1 MDPRL
6 VEFSQ
11 TLPPLVLRSAFT
23 NKSDLLNALMCFH
36 LLEHRHY
43 KTIASNSKRLT
54 LKCAQ
59 QNCHFHFHASESNE
73 FANTFVI
80 ASFTA
85 HSCSKS
91 ANLVDTNADAS
102 FLATLFK
109 EHNRKTHLTPTD
121 VKNKCRERFGLSVSD
136 SKALRIV
143 KAVEELEFGSLES
156 SFEILHAYCL
166 ALKESDDDNVV
177 ELQSHDGRFKRIFIA
192 FNSCLKGFCFCKK
205 VISVDGCHL
214 KHKLK
219 GILLIA
225 CSSDAVGSILPI
237 AFAVVN
243 SESYDNWMWFLSK
256 LKEIIPEEI
265 YTVISDRQ
273 KGLIKAVDEVFKE
286 TVNHA
291 FCIEHLKRNM
301 RSHGGAKITHLI
313 RSAAEAKDTV
323 EMNRIFAEMK
333 AISPKGYS
341 YLSSTADPAMWC
353 DAVFAGNRFG
363 HYSSNISESLNAWL
377 AEERK
382 MPVVKM
388 LEFIRRKLMRWFY
401 ERKENATLS
410 KGVLVKPVQE
420 ALDEQDSLA
429 RRLEVVPSSSSVFEV
444 LSSPHK
450 VVDLEDRSCSCGEWQ
465 KRGRVCVHVQAVML
479 FKGISLAEAC
489 VLCYTNEYYRKTYET
504 ALNPVL
510 PREEWDCETVEDPLL
525 APTCN
530 VLPGRPPI
538 KRKRRWDE

>member
-1 MDPRL
+1 MWP
-6 VEFSQ
+6 
-11 TLPPLVLRSAFT
+11 AG
-23 NKSDLLNALMCFH
+23 
-36 LLEHRHY
+36 
-43 KTIASNSKRLT
+43 
-54 LKCAQ
+54 
-59 QNCHFHFHASESNE
+59 FHFHASES
-73 FANTFVI
+73 TDC
-80 ASFTA
+80 T
-85 HSCSKS
+85 KS
-91 ANLVDTNADAS
+91 TNLVDTNADAS

-109 EHNRKTHLTPTD
+109 EDIWKTHLTPTE

-156 SFEILHAYCL
+156 SFEILTAYCS
-166 ALKESDDDNVV
+166 ALEESDNDNVV
-177 ELQSHDGRFKRIFIA
+177 EVQSENGRFRRIFIA
-192 FNSCLKGFCFCKK
+192 FNSCIQGLRFCKK

-225 CSSDAVGSILPI
+225 CSSDAIGSILPI

-243 SESYDNWMWFLSK
+243 SENFDNWKWFLSK
-256 LKEIIPEEI
+256 LKEIIPEER

-273 KGLIKAVDEVFKE
+273 KGLIKAVDEVFE
-286 TVNHA
+286 GAVNHA
-291 FCIEHLKRNM
+291 FCVEHLKRNL
-301 RSHGGAKITHLI
+301 RSHGGAKITHLV

-333 AISPKGYS
+333 AISSKGYS

-353 DAVFAGNRFG
+353 DAVFAGNRYG

-377 AEERK
+377 AEERR
-382 MPVVKM
+382 MPIVKM

-401 ERKENATLS
+401 ERNENAAAS

-420 ALDEQDSLA
+420 ALDQQDSLA

-450 VVDLEDRSCSCGEWQ
+450 VVDLESRSCSCGEWQ

-479 FKGISLAEAC
+479 LKGICLAEAC
-489 VLCYTNEYYRKTYET
+489 DLCYTNEYYRKTYET

-510 PREEWDCETVEDPLL
+510 AREEWNFETVEDPLL
-525 APTCN
+525 ATTSN

-538 KRKRRWDE
+538 KRKKRWMNRKDCIHMSRNEAIKVVFRFIL